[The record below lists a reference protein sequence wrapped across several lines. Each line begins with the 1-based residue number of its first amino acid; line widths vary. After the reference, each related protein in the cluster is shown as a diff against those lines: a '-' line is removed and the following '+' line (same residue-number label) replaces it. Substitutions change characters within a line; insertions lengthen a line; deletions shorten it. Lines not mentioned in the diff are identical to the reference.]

1 VLARLAG
8 KSRPGGRPYIPFYQG
23 YLFVLP
29 GFIIYLIFVLI
40 PIASTLRYSFYD
52 WTGFSTPHYVG
63 VDNYAALID
72 DKLFWKALRHNV
84 FFLGFYTILPIL
96 LGLFLTSL
104 LTRSKLR
111 GLAIF
116 RTGLF
121 IPQVM
126 TPIAVGIIWRWLFA
140 FDGPINEFFRAVGAP
155 GAARPWLGDFTYAR
169 YAVGTVGTWV
179 EYGLCMMLFIA
190 GAQAIDGELYDA
202 AIAFGAN
209 GWQQFRYVTLPG
221 LRQQILVAFIVTFI
235 AGLRVFDLVFVL
247 TRSGGPGT
255 ETTVVS
261 LLIYQQAFKFHKAG
275 YAASMAVILTTII
288 VVVSALVLFIQSRGE
303 GQEVSA

>member
-8 KSRPGGRPYIPFYQG
+8 KPRLGARPYIPSYQG
-23 YLFVLP
+23 YIFILP
-29 GFIIYLIFVLI
+29 GFLIYLIFVLV
-40 PIASTLRYSFYD
+40 PIANTLRYSFYD
-52 WTGFSTPHYVG
+52 WTGFSAPHYVG
-63 VDNYAALID
+63 LDNYSSLID
-72 DKLFWKALRHNV
+72 DRLFWKALRHNV

-116 RTGLF
+116 RAGLF

-140 FDGPINEFFRAVGAP
+140 LDGPINEFFRAVGAP

-169 YAVGTVGTWV
+169 YAVGSVGTWV
-179 EYGLCMMLFIA
+179 EYGLCLMLFIA
-190 GAQAIDGELYDA
+190 GAQSIDGELYDA

-255 ETTVVS
+255 ETTVAS

-275 YAASMAVILTTII
+275 YAASMAVILTIII
-288 VVVSALVLFIQSRGE
+288 VAVSALVLFFQSRDE